1 MKWKAE
7 LHIGGKRTC
16 QTVPDAYVESENK
29 LEACSMIM
37 QYVLTMVNTDEDFR
51 IEVSKIKEEK

>member
-7 LHIGGKRTC
+7 LHIGRKRTC
-16 QTVPDAYVESENK
+16 QTIPDAYVESENK

-37 QYVLTMVNTDEDFR
+37 QYVLTMVNIDKDFQ
-51 IEVSKIKEEK
+51 IEVRKLKEQQ